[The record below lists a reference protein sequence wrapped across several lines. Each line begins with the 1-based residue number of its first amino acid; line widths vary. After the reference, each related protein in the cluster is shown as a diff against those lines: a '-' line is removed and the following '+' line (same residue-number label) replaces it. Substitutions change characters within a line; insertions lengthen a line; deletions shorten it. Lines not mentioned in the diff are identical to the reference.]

1 MRHGRQELALGVV
14 GGLRLQQQCFLFH
27 QPPLLCNIL
36 PHPNH
41 THDRARYIPPRG
53 GVEEHLHP
61 PVVLCVEWELEV
73 CGSFALQRVLKH
85 LPDGHP
91 KVGRDIDLHQV
102 LPKHLLPAEPSDLG
116 GLVVPLVDQPARV
129 DAEDGGVGRVDEVG
143 KLLVHA
149 RPLNLRPL
157 VVCDVLPDCDNT
169 YRVTRY
175 VSACTESNEHN
186 HNSVVLGL
194 DRTLEVRRQY
204 PAQPLVA
211 DGPDG
216 LAGGL
221 SNERVA
227 EVKAN
232 HLVLGVSCDGG
243 DLFVPL
249 VD

>member
-129 DAEDGGVGRVDEVG
+129 DAEDGGVGRVDEG
-143 KLLVHA
+143 TKLLSNPHLLL
-149 RPLNLRPL
+149 LNLLPL
-157 VVCDVLPDCDNT
+157 GDVLPH
-169 YRVTRY
+169 
-175 VSACTESNEHN
+175 AEHP
-186 HNSVVLGL
+186 H
-194 DRTLEVRRQY
+194 
-204 PAQPLVA
+204 
-211 DGPDG
+211 G
-216 LAGGL
+216 LAGD
-221 SNERVA
+221 VA
-227 EVKAN
+227 PGRCVEKHINPIAVFCEEGELKRGRLDAPQGVLEHKPHGAAVLLGDV
-232 HLVLGVSCDGG
+232 HLH
-243 DLFVPL
+243 
-249 VD
+249 